1 MVETLGVRAWYVEE
15 NESRPLPDSFSG
27 QFHTADTY
35 VVCWKYKA
43 GLLYVHSVFRSQKG
57 SEVDLKFLKNGRKN
71 SRSCLQIWVP
81 LGSDGF

>member
-1 MVETLGVRAWYVEE
+1 MWCRQYVVETLGVRAWYVEE

-43 GLLYVHSVFRSQKG
+43 GLLYIQFRVVKR
-57 SEVDLKFLKNGRKN
+57 ELKSISNF
-71 SRSCLQIWVP
+71 
-81 LGSDGF
+81 

>member
-43 GLLYVHSVFRSQKG
+43 GLLYVHSVFRSQEG
-57 SEVDLKFLKNGRKN
+57 AEVDLKILK
-71 SRSCLQIWVP
+71 
-81 LGSDGF
+81 